1 MPQASLAP
9 VRPRSRRSA
18 SMSVR
23 RGSTSSSRCSP
34 FTRSG
39 IMREA
44 SNRRAG
50 HANCKSSSG
59 TLMKIAQ
66 IAPLAESVPPKLY
79 GGTERIVSYLTE
91 ELVRL
96 GHDVTLF
103 ASGDSSTAARL
114 IACAPRALRLDR
126 TVADPAPHLALML
139 ERVRQHAHEF
149 DVLHFHTEALHFPLF
164 RPLAQKTITTV
175 HGRLDLPES
184 ASLYS
189 EFTDM
194 PLTSISDSQRAPLPR
209 ANWAGTVYHG
219 LPAEVCPLN
228 PS

>member
-79 GGTERIVSYLTE
+79 GGTERVVSYLTE

-103 ASGDSSTAARL
+103 ASGDSETTARL
-114 IACAPRALRLDR
+114 VACAPRARRFDP
-126 TVADPAPHLALML
+126 TVHAPRAHQTLMI
-139 ERVRQHAHEF
+139 EHVRRRASEF
-149 DVLHFHTEALHFPLF
+149 DVLHFHLDHLHLPVF
-164 RPLAQKTITTV
+164 RPIA
-175 HGRLDLPES
+175 
-184 ASLYS
+184 
-189 EFTDM
+189 
-194 PLTSISDSQRAPLPR
+194 
-209 ANWAGTVYHG
+209 
-219 LPAEVCPLN
+219 
-228 PS
+228 